1 MIWVNREPE
10 YFYKQDWTGKITLIL
25 QENFSSARDAK
36 TQDDFRFY
44 RSREILCKLSRVM
57 LSVLRPRMPAAYS
70 FTSMMFVHTELALI
84 DSRKRAPRRN
94 RWSPRAVESNMKSRS
109 TPSRF
114 KPASCCTNR
123 FSLTLSGLNATF
135 GTVVPARA
143 HQGNAV
149 RLLPWAMPRLPPQ
162 L

>member
-1 MIWVNREPE
+1 VQTVARH
-10 YFYKQDWTGKITLIL
+10 DVGLAA
-25 QENFSSARDAK
+25 ENAGGVFLHIH
-36 TQDDFRFY
+36 
-44 RSREILCKLSRVM
+44 E
-57 LSVLRPRMPAAYS
+57 
-70 FTSMMFVHTELALI
+70 FVHTELALI
-84 DSRKRAPRRN
+84 DCRKRAPRRN
-94 RWSPRAVESNMKSRS
+94 RWSPRAVASNMKSRS

-114 KPASCCTNR
+114 KSASCCSNR